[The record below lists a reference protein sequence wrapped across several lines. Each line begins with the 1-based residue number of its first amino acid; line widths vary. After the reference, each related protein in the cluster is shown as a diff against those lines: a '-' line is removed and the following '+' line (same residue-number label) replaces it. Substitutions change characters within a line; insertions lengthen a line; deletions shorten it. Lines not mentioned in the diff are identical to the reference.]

1 MIASVQSVA
10 LHPQEGSVRPRMLI
24 ASLALCQLDPC
35 CNYRVLV
42 RIRRFPG
49 EVRTKEMRMYDCWE
63 RLGRLS
69 GSELPN
75 FAERWKKWEQG
86 LHG

>member
-1 MIASVQSVA
+1 MIASLQSVA
-10 LHPQEGSVRPRMLI
+10 LHPQMGAVRPRMLI

-49 EVRTKEMRMYDCWE
+49 KSAQKR
-63 RLGRLS
+63 
-69 GSELPN
+69 
-75 FAERWKKWEQG
+75 
-86 LHG
+86 

>member
-10 LHPQEGSVRPRMLI
+10 LHLQVGSVRPRMLI

-49 EVRTKEMRMYDCWE
+49 KSAQKR
-63 RLGRLS
+63 
-69 GSELPN
+69 
-75 FAERWKKWEQG
+75 
-86 LHG
+86 